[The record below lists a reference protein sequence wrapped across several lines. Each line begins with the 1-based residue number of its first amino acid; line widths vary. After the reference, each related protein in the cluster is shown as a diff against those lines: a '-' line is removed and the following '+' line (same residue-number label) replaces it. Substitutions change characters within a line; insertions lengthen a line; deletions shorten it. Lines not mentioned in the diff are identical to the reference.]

1 MIKMDELVNAIQ
13 AAVVGANSQLQDQ
26 SKDFLDRFFIPVERE
41 GGNDPEND
49 KATPSSDVLRPRYVT
64 MEYPSETSKGIKT
77 LFVDVPL
84 ISMVPVVSS
93 RIKEVTFR
101 SALEVS
107 NGDDDTLSIS
117 FPTSST
123 KKSGLFSKEHPTGH
137 IAEVE
142 IKITGDETPD
152 GLQRLIEGYNR
163 VLRAQIP
170 G

>member
-1 MIKMDELVNAIQ
+1 MIKMDELVSAIQ
-13 AAVVGANSQLQDQ
+13 SAVVGANSQLQGQ
-26 SKDFLDRFFIPVERE
+26 SKDFLDRFFIPVE
-41 GGNDPEND
+41 GSDANDSLED
-49 KATPSSDVLRPRYVT
+49 ASSSQSVLRPRYVT
-64 MEYPSETSKGIKT
+64 MEYPSETSNGIKT

-84 ISMVPVVSS
+84 ISMVPVVHS

-101 SALEVS
+101 SSLEVS
-107 NGDDDTLSIS
+107 NSEDGSLNIS
-117 FPTSST
+117 FPTSQT
-123 KKSGLFSKEHPTGH
+123 KKSSLFSKDNPTGH
-137 IAEVE
+137 VAEVE